1 MRCKKFFL
9 FMSFE
14 LGLGLLGLTCLM
26 WAGIQILPVS
36 PHWVK
41 STLWGTGAAAA
52 TYLTWFVV
60 MRLCPPL
67 QRELKPSLE
76 QFRALFARS
85 KLWQIGLIS
94 AAAGVGEELLFRAFI
109 QNFASQYWGTG
120 YAIAIA
126 SVIFAAGHALSIT
139 YFMITLVMGLAFGWV
154 YAQSGD
160 LLLLMV
166 WHGVYDFI
174 AITVILHRP
183 RWLLAGYL
191 WQGPSEPAIKTNTD
205 PRGTNEKAR
214 Q

>member
-1 MRCKKFFL
+1 
-9 FMSFE
+9 MSFE
-14 LGLGLLGLTCLM
+14 LGLGLLGLAGLM
-26 WAGIQILPVS
+26 WAGIQILPLS
-36 PHWVK
+36 PDWVN
-41 STLWGTGAAAA
+41 SALGGTSAAAA
-52 TYLTWFVV
+52 TYLTWLVV
-60 MRLCPPL
+60 MRIFPTL
-67 QRELKPSLE
+67 QRELLPSLE

-85 KLWQIGLIS
+85 KLWQISLIS
-94 AAAGVGEELLFRAFI
+94 AAAGVGEELLFRGFI
-109 QNFASQYWGTG
+109 QSFASQHWGTG

-126 SVIFAAGHALSIT
+126 SLIFAAGHALSLT

-154 YAQSGD
+154 YAQNGD

-191 WQGPSEPAIKTNTD
+191 WQGPSEPAIKTDTD
-205 PRGTNEKAR
+205 PRGTNEKTR